1 MSYYLTILAG
11 ILLGIPFLIPKL
23 ALLSWIGLVPFLI
36 AIEKKSLRYS
46 FKLGWLLGVVFL
58 AISSKWLLEPIIN
71 FSGYPIGIAGLIF
84 LLGISIIS
92 LYFALFSLVLK
103 YLEQNFDLSLIIL
116 VPLTWTGIE
125 FLRSL
130 FSFQFLFGFLGY
142 SQSFIPELIQL
153 ARFGGVYLIT
163 FIIVAV
169 NTLIYLAWH
178 YETRKDTIIYL
189 SIAVLILVSIF
200 LHGKWQ
206 LNQELPTAKEFKV
219 SIVQPNIP
227 QYKKLDTNYQRE
239 LADKLIKLS
248 RDEINT
254 NQPDLLVW
262 PETAIL
268 KTYSLEQ
275 NFPYLNSYQTPLFVG
290 GFIRQGNG
298 PLNSALLVNETGKI
312 SNRYSKNRLVPWGE
326 YVPYPSII
334 PDFIETNLN
343 HITPGT
349 EAVEFELKGVSWIG
363 AICSEILNPG
373 YIRKLYQQ
381 NDFIINISNEAW
393 FGNSSAPRQV
403 LQAAIF
409 RAVEMQAPIVK
420 VGNTG
425 ISGLINARGRVVER
439 TKLLTT
445 KTLMVDLKLPIRK
458 ETAYYLFGD
467 LIGKGSLVFAMTL
480 LLIIAYSKLNNK

>member
-11 ILLGIPFLIPKL
+11 ILLGIPFLIPQL

-36 AIEKKSLRYS
+36 AIEKKSLSHS
-46 FKLGWLLGVVFL
+46 FRLGWLLGVIFL
-58 AISSKWLLEPIIN
+58 ATSSKWLLEPIIN
-71 FSGYPIGIAGLIF
+71 FSGYPVGIAGLIF
-84 LLGISIIS
+84 LLGISILA

-103 YLEQNFDLSLIIL
+103 YLEENFDLSLIIL
-116 VPLTWTGIE
+116 VPLTWTGVE

-163 FIIVAV
+163 FIIVVV

-178 YETRKDTIIYL
+178 YKSRKNTIIYL
-189 SIAVLILVSIF
+189 SIAVLILFTIF
-200 LHGKWQ
+200 FHGKWQ
-206 LNQELPTAKEFKV
+206 LKQELPTAKDFKV

-227 QYKKLDTNYQRE
+227 QYKKLDADYQGE
-239 LADKLIKLS
+239 LVDKLIKLS
-248 RDEINT
+248 RNEINT
-254 NQPDLLVW
+254 NQADLLVW

-275 NFPYLNSYQTPLFVG
+275 KFPYLNNHQTPLFVG

-298 PLNSALLVNETGKI
+298 PLNSALLVDETGKI
-312 SNRYSKNRLVPWGE
+312 INRYSKNRLVPWGE

-349 EAVEFELKGVSWIG
+349 EAVEFELKGANWIG
-363 AICSEILNPG
+363 AICSEILNPD
-373 YIRKLYQQ
+373 YIRNLYQQ

-393 FGNSSAPRQV
+393 FGNSSASRQI

-409 RAVEMQAPIVK
+409 RAIEMQTPIVK
-420 VGNTG
+420 AGNTG
-425 ISGLINARGRVVER
+425 ISGLINARGRVIEK

-445 KTLMVDLKLPIRK
+445 KTLMVDLDLPARK
-458 ETAYYLFGD
+458 KTVYYLLGD
-467 LIGKGSLVFAMTL
+467 IVGKGSLILTMIL
-480 LLIIAYSKLNNK
+480 LLIIAYPKLKNK